1 MPLMKVPEQIP
12 GASIGLPMLAHAGMV
27 NLRRASRI
35 SWHSHPNYEL
45 LFLLEGATAYEFKQR
60 RTIELHG
67 GHFLVIPPQADHRGR
82 HGVRA
87 PAAICGLALN
97 LGHGH
102 AAQGTPFTRDDLAR
116 IQSALRS
123 SAFTLHPLSSTLRS
137 LLRWLREETAA
148 YWEKP
153 RRPDADAALR
163 ALVCTVVLEASRQM
177 CVRPTVPKEIIASGV
192 AFLRQHC
199 AEPVRIPDLVR
210 HLGFSRARVF
220 QLFKSELGL
229 TPNDCLQRIR
239 IENAM
244 DLLKDPERSIT
255 EVALATGFNSSQ
267 YFSTAFRR
275 YTGGSP
281 TGRRG
286 SINL

>member
-1 MPLMKVPEQIP
+1 MKVPEQIS

-27 NLRRASRI
+27 NLHRASRI
-35 SWHSHPNYEL
+35 SWHSHPSYEL

-60 RTIELHG
+60 PAIELHG
-67 GHFLVIPPQADHRGR
+67 GHFLVIPPRADHRGV

-87 PAAICGLALN
+87 PSVIVGLALDP
-97 LGHGH
+97 GHRH
-102 AAQGTPFTRDDLAR
+102 AAQGTPFSRDDLAR
-116 IQSALRS
+116 MQSALQNAS
-123 SAFTLHPLSSTLRS
+123 FTLRPLSSALRW

-148 YWEKP
+148 YWDKP

-163 ALVCTVVLEASRQM
+163 TLVCNVVLAASRQM
-177 CVRPTVPKEIIASGV
+177 SVRPAARKEIVAAGV
-192 AFLRQHC
+192 AYLRQHS

-220 QLFKSELGL
+220 QLFRSELGL

-239 IENAM
+239 IEKAM
-244 DLLKDPERSIT
+244 ELLKDPQHSIT

-275 YTGGSP
+275 YTGCSP
-281 TGRRG
+281 TSRRG
-286 SINL
+286 ST

>member
-1 MPLMKVPEQIP
+1 MKVPEQIP
-12 GASIGLPMLAHAGMV
+12 GASIGLPLLTYASMV
-27 NLRRASRI
+27 NLFGASRI
-35 SWHSHPNYEL
+35 SWHSHPGYEL
-45 LFLLEGATAYEFKQR
+45 LFLLEGATTYEFKQR
-60 RTIELHG
+60 PTVELHG
-67 GHFLVIPPQADHRGR
+67 GHFLVIPPRAEHGGS

-87 PAAICGLALN
+87 PSKICGLGLDP
-97 LGHGH
+97 GHKH

-123 SAFTLHPLSSTLRS
+123 SAFTLHPLSQALRW
-137 LLRWLREETAA
+137 LFRWLREEIAA
-148 YWEKP
+148 YWDEP
-153 RRPDADAALR
+153 HRPDTDAALR
-163 ALVCTVVLEASRQM
+163 TLVCAVVLEASRQM
-177 CVRPTVPKEIIASGV
+177 SVRPAVPKEIVAAGV
-192 AFLRQHC
+192 EYLRQHS

-210 HLGFSRARVF
+210 HLGFSRARTF

-239 IENAM
+239 IDKAM
-244 DLLKDPERSIT
+244 GLLKDPQRSIT

-267 YFSTAFRR
+267 YFSTVFRR

-286 SINL
+286 ST